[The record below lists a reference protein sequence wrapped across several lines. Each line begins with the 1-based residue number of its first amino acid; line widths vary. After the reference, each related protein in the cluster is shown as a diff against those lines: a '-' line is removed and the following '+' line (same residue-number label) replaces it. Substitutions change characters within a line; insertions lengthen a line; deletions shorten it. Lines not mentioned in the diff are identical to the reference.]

1 MSMGASYEDYSTL
14 FYTRS
19 IPVEPAGQAQ
29 SGYTIALLLVIALS
43 AALLTDVKSQSIRSY
58 FTNALIA
65 SASIGYGAVAVS
77 NYVGVYV

>member
-1 MSMGASYEDYSTL
+1 MSWLL
-14 FYTRS
+14 FSFILTNLAF
-19 IPVEPAGQAQ
+19 V
-29 SGYTIALLLVIALS
+29 ALS